1 MGSENSSPNGARL
14 APESARMLQ
23 EGVWVPNS
31 EGPVRNE
38 EALASADNHANQ
50 LSGLTAFASYILCCA
65 TFIVVVAGV
74 RNFWEMSRNFGDNA
88 AYLTIAQA
96 TQEGRF
102 SGPDLQN
109 VRNFYR
115 GTGYCV
121 ALVSKLTS
129 LPVARCLPLL
139 ALACGAL
146 ALYFC
151 GRLWGW
157 RVATLFS
164 FIDIAYTGRLCLGGC
179 EPFFVVFLFA
189 SLWLWRQQRTLSAM
203 TCAALATCT
212 RPTGV
217 FLLVA
222 LTAVLIWHR
231 RWRDVLKSAVV
242 VAALGA
248 LYLAPIIFA
257 AKDPWAPIDGYASD
271 WYSASPITLPFY
283 PLLREAMTGGAAWTN
298 HLKNGFYIALTLLG
312 AVTLWKRRHKA
323 FADLA
328 GQAESSFFLLFAG
341 FCFSYN
347 SYGAYVDYPRYS
359 TPLIPQSV
367 LGLRSRFF
375 KGWVP
380 LLTGAAAGLVSALS
394 ALNVRAVFHMLLQ

>member
-1 MGSENSSPNGARL
+1 MSSSE
-14 APESARMLQ
+14 
-23 EGVWVPNS
+23 VPTQD
-31 EGPVRNE
+31 
-38 EALASADNHANQ
+38 EALLGGADSPPSQ
-50 LSGLTAFASYILCCA
+50 LTSLTAFASYVLCCA
-65 TFIVVVAGV
+65 TFIVVVSGV
-74 RNFWEMSRNFGDNA
+74 RDFWEMSRTYADNS

-96 TQEGRF
+96 TLEGRF
-102 SGPDLQN
+102 GGPDLQN

-121 ALVSKLTS
+121 AVVSKLTS

-164 FIDIAYTGRLCLGGC
+164 FINIAYTPRSCLGGC
-179 EPFFVVFLFA
+179 EPIFVVFLFA
-189 SLWLWRQQRTLSAM
+189 SLWLWRQQRTLSAIA
-203 TCAALATCT
+203 CAALATST

-217 FLLVA
+217 FLLLA
-222 LTAVLIWHR
+222 LAAVLVWHR
-231 RWRDVLKSAVV
+231 RWRDVLRSAVV

-257 AKDPWAPIDGYASD
+257 AKDPWAPINGYAED

-283 PLLREAMTGGAAWTN
+283 PLLREAVTGGAAWTN
-298 HLKNGFYIALTLLG
+298 HLKNGFYVALTLLG
-312 AVTLWKRRHKA
+312 VATLWKRRRKA
-323 FADLA
+323 FADPA
-328 GQAESSFFLLFAG
+328 GQAESFFFLLFAG
-341 FCFSYN
+341 FCVSYN

-375 KGWVP
+375 RGWVP
-380 LLTGAAAGLVSALS
+380 LLTSAAAGLVSALS
-394 ALNVRAVFHMLLQ
+394 ALNVRAVLHMLLQ